1 MVCASVLKDS
11 RIVKAAKG
19 EGRWHENYFR
29 MRERRLKSSVKNVP
43 EVGTVCRTRC
53 RDLGHGNGTVGP

>member
-1 MVCASVLKDS
+1 MAICANVLEDC

-29 MRERRLKSSVKNVP
+29 MRERRQKSSVKNVS
-43 EVGTVCRTRC
+43 VVLFAGQ
-53 RDLGHGNGTVGP
+53 GAGI